1 MRTLAAATWA
11 RLNVRRTSL
20 ETKDSA
26 VRTDPMGPEKTV
38 EALRNYIAA
47 FSTRIFR
54 ENQWILC

>member
-1 MRTLAAATWA
+1 M
-11 RLNVRRTSL
+11 
-20 ETKDSA
+20 
-26 VRTDPMGPEKTV
+26 RTDPMGPEKT